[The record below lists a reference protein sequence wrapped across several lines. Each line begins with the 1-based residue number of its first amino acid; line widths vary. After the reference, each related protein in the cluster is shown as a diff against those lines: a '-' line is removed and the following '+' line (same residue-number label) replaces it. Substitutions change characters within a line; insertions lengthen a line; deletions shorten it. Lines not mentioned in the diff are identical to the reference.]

1 MAQIFVQINAMFDLC
16 LFTPFRWSQDIN
28 SNRMQFSWSPGRAGQ
43 QLGVF
48 SLQSVPWPT
57 CGVTERTFLHSTEEN
72 KLCVQCPVFVVQYV
86 LWPFIDLWVEHFSQ
100 SDGQASGGGTAWVQD
115 AKKIGEEGESW
126 GKAQSLSRIFPITFK
141 WRQHTQSTDEWPAFV
156 WRLFFVC
163 LEQSRTILPLW
174 SAALAHLM
182 NLIQYKRIQEIGLLS
197 AFCSVFQCV

>member
-1 MAQIFVQINAMFDLC
+1 METPLIFYNEKKKRKSPWNWNSDIQIQTHMAQIFVQINAMFDLC

-115 AKKIGEEGESW
+115 AKKI
-126 GKAQSLSRIFPITFK
+126 T
-141 WRQHTQSTDEWPAFV
+141 
-156 WRLFFVC
+156 
-163 LEQSRTILPLW
+163 RTILPLW